1 MKSKITIILC
11 VVLCIAALSGCGKG
25 EKYSK
30 AEQEAIKDVNSM
42 VEEKYKIEIDES
54 KYLYSVGKQVSE
66 NEFVDLDNDIVQ
78 ENQYQN
84 IISVSAMNNH
94 PDKKDDILSFAVIY
108 NKQTKDIILINV
120 NR

>member
-1 MKSKITIILC
+1 MKSKITAILC
-11 VVLCIAALSGCGKG
+11 AVLCIATLSGCEKG

-30 AEQEAIKDVNSM
+30 AEQEAIKVANSM

-66 NEFVDLDNDIVQ
+66 NEFVYLDNDTVQ

-84 IISVSAMNNH
+84 VISVSAMNNH
-94 PDKKDDILSFAVIY
+94 PDKKDEILSFAVTY

-120 NR
+120 NK

>member
-54 KYLYSVGKQVSE
+54 NTCIPLVSKCQKMSLWIWIMISFKKINIRMLFGFC
-66 NEFVDLDNDIVQ
+66 NE
-78 ENQYQN
+78 
-84 IISVSAMNNH
+84 
-94 PDKKDDILSFAVIY
+94 
-108 NKQTKDIILINV
+108 
-120 NR
+120 